1 MQGKSIKY
9 RSSTL
14 FNFRTNK
21 CSRAEGTG
29 AQPPPT
35 LTRKTRRKITI
46 RLRVSEPYRKI
57 RSLGVSDIHTRI
69 FFLLRFPLF
78 PLWIGREKK
87 NEERYEGE
95 SSGLRLGARSGRN
108 LSLART
114 ISSLHGQSKCR
125 HPCLSTYSIENCLH
139 SNRLI

>member
-21 CSRAEGTG
+21 CSRAEGAG
-29 AQPPPT
+29 AQPAPT
-35 LTRKTRRKITI
+35 LTRKTGRKITI
-46 RLRVSEPYRKI
+46 RLRVSEPYHKI
-57 RSLGVSDIHTRI
+57 RSLGVSDIHRI
-69 FFLLRFPLF
+69 FFLLRFSLF
-78 PLWIGREKK
+78 PLWIGREK

-95 SSGLRLGARSGRN
+95 SSGLRLGARCFGRN

-125 HPCLSTYSIENCLH
+125 HPCLSTHSIENCLH